1 MTLVLLRVRT
11 LISPDLGTVM
21 NAMECIYRQYLLWKV
36 PKEIVADNVQAALEK
51 LLHFPITGKMVLIPQ
66 RRTEYMRSNLLT
78 RP

>member
-1 MTLVLLRVRT
+1 
-11 LISPDLGTVM
+11 M

-51 LLHFPITGKMVLIPQ
+51 LLHFPITGEMLIPQ
-66 RRTEYMRSNLLT
+66 RRTKYMRSNPLT